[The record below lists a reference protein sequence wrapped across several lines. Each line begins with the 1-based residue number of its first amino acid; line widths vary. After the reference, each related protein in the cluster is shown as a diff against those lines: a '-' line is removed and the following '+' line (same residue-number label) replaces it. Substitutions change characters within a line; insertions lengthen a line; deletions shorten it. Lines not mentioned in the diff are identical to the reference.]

1 MSAEPLAQVR
11 SAPAPLYGLVLAGG
25 HSRRMRRDKA
35 SLPYV
40 GRSQLQRAME
50 LLAPRVQRAFVSIR
64 AEQHSDPE
72 RAAYACI
79 ADLRPELGPI
89 GGIQAALHTHSDR
102 AWLVLACDLPFLTA
116 ATLDN
121 LIASR
126 AADRIATAYRSSFDG
141 LPEPLCAIF
150 EPASLTAVD
159 EWIAQGQLCP
169 RALLQRSAARLLEPL
184 DPRSLDNVNTPEQYT
199 AALTQLDATASETHG
214 AAGDPA
220 GSSEAPV
227 LRLQVRYFA
236 LLREQAGRGAEELQ
250 TRARTPLELYRELQQ
265 RRGLALAP
273 EFLRVAINDEFGE
286 WRASLAEGDTVAFLP
301 PVAGG

>member
-1 MSAEPLAQVR
+1 MSAEPLASR
-11 SAPAPLYGLVLAGG
+11 PNAPAPLYGLVLAGG
-25 HSRRMRRDKA
+25 HSRRMHRDKA

-50 LLAPRVQRAFVSIR
+50 LLAPRVQRVFVSIR
-64 AEQHSDPE
+64 AEQQNDPA
-72 RAAYACI
+72 RTAYPCI
-79 ADLRPELGPI
+79 ADLIPELGPI
-89 GGIQAALHTHSDR
+89 GGIHAALHAHPDH

-116 ATLDN
+116 GTLDN

-141 LPEPLCAIF
+141 RPEPLCAIF
-150 EPASLTAVD
+150 EPASRMAVD

-169 RALLQRSAARLLEPL
+169 RALLELRAVQLLAPR
-184 DPRSLDNVNTPEQYT
+184 DPRALDNVNTPEQY
-199 AALTQLDATASETHG
+199 AAAIAQLRGTQSGGHATSGPHGHTDA
-214 AAGDPA
+214 P
-220 GSSEAPV
+220 
-227 LRLQVRYFA
+227 LLNLQVRYFA
-236 LLREQAGRGAEELQ
+236 LLREQAGRATEELQ

-273 EFLRVAINDEFGE
+273 EFLRVAINDEFGD
-286 WRASLAEGDTVAFLP
+286 WDTGLAAGDTVAFLP